1 MGKLTILELPVRG
14 RVPLIGNCVPK
25 STSPDGRHKLLHF
38 TGVAADFL
46 VITPS
51 AVYFN
56 RDVEQPLIGSENG
69 GSGWMVGKPEV
80 IQGRGPRGLTTQAAH
95 YCRISQ
101 LVTIKR
107 WLPML
112 FQGEATHMGLIWP
125 KWHDSRKQ

>member
-1 MGKLTILELPVRG
+1 
-14 RVPLIGNCVPK
+14 
-25 STSPDGRHKLLHF
+25 
-38 TGVAADFL
+38 
-46 VITPS
+46 
-51 AVYFN
+51 
-56 RDVEQPLIGSENG
+56 
-69 GSGWMVGKPEV
+69 MVGKPEV